1 MLLISF
7 QSLNGHNSASRGARG
22 FQKKGK
28 SSEFNPQNYEHVKSS
43 PSLKVWSHESIKDT
57 VKFDN
62 LAPMVGAVQPV
73 IAKSS
78 LQGNIDYGDV
88 DYFGVVFNFWSLQK
102 FERKNMDSKQALNG
116 HFSCP
121 AETGLYILECKPNS
135 FKVATFIFQREIKTE
150 GKSICLLLGTY

>member
-1 MLLISF
+1 MITRLPEGLQRS
-7 QSLNGHNSASRGARG
+7 
-22 FQKKGK
+22 QKKGK
-28 SSEFNPQNYEHVKSS
+28 SSEFNPKNHGQVKSS

-135 FKVATFIFQREIKTE
+135 FNVATKP
-150 GKSICLLLGTY
+150 